1 MKKKMRQKHI
11 HIIIMM
17 MMMNSE
23 EEFGINQSMMY
34 YHRSNLDLVVHVK
47 TVKVVIHNKKKQ

>member
-1 MKKKMRQKHI
+1 MRQKHI